1 MSIELITYH
10 YNDLGMLTEI
20 KTKKGKTEAIKKFIY
35 QYDNGDKGN
44 WVKQIITPD
53 NSYITRKITY
63 YETVD

>member
-1 MSIELITYH
+1 
-10 YNDLGMLTEI
+10 MLTEI

-53 NSYITRKITY
+53 NSYITRKIAY